1 MKVVNRIKANEEFVL
16 TVKKGKTLKSPTYV
30 IHYLSTDL
38 QVCRIGLSVS
48 KKLGNAVVRNRIKR
62 QMRAMCDALI
72 DYDGHA
78 LDVVIIVKDDFLKN
92 NFENNKNT
100 LNNLLSEIGI
110 AK

>member
-16 TVKKGKTLKSPTYV
+16 TVKKGRTLKSPTYV

-48 KKLGNAVVRNRIKR
+48 KKMGNAVVRNRIKR

-72 DYDGHA
+72 DYDGHSS
-78 LDVVIIVKDDFLKN
+78 DVVIIVKDEFLQN
-92 NFENNKNT
+92 NFEHNKNT
-100 LNNLLSEIGI
+100 LNRMLSEIGI
-110 AK
+110 VK